1 MSITYLGDYMSNRV
15 SIDILSSSLS
25 VLTVLEFFDSYLV
38 AVVPVSVESKF

>member
-1 MSITYLGDYMSNRV
+1 MSNRV

-38 AVVPVSVESKF
+38 ALVPVLVESKF